1 MHIGEKI
8 KSIRVKKNMSRK
20 DIAKKSGIS
29 EISIRKYE
37 KGERNPKLENIKNIA
52 KALNISIYELIKDD
66 NLEESLKHLS
76 SEVILPLIKVYKN
89 NEDLL
94 KNMQNDT
101 FQHYKLFTD
110 YLYVKFKN
118 QIELLEK
125 ENKFSAIDLIQLY
138 EEINKSIEKKLNN
151 LKEKK

>member
-8 KSIRVKKNMSRK
+8 KSIRLKKNMSRK

-52 KALNISIYELIKDD
+52 RALNVNIYELIKDE
-66 NLEESLKHLS
+66 NLEESLKQIS
-76 SEVILPLIKVYKN
+76 SDAILPLIKFYKN
-89 NEDLL
+89 NEDLII
-94 KNMQNDT
+94 NIQNDT
-101 FQHYKLFTD
+101 FQNYKLFID
-110 YLYVKFKN
+110 YIYIKFKN

-125 ENKFSAIDLIQLY
+125 EHKFSAIDMIQLY
-138 EEINKSIEKKLNN
+138 EDINKIIEDKLNTM
-151 LKEKK
+151 KE